1 MNTKYQVICGAFQAT
16 GYPGV
21 IAILANW
28 FGEGR
33 KGFIMGLW
41 NASTAVGNLVGGYIA
56 GMFEEILSFDGTKGH
71 IIKLETEFVT
81 NNEFTLQV
89 LLLMMIG
96 ASPSSFLVL

>member
-56 GMFEEILSFDGTKGH
+56 GMFKEILSFDGTN
-71 IIKLETEFVT
+71 IVKLETEFVI
-81 NNEFTLQV
+81 NNEITLQV

-96 ASPSSFLVL
+96 AYPLSFLVL

>member
-1 MNTKYQVICGAFQAT
+1 M
-16 GYPGV
+16 

-33 KGFIMGLW
+33 KGFVMGLW

-56 GMFEEILSFDGTKGH
+56 GMFEKCCVLMALRGQIT
-71 IIKLETEFVT
+71 INLETEFVI
-81 NNEFTLQV
+81 NNEITLQV

-96 ASPSSFLVL
+96 ASPLSFLVL

>member
-1 MNTKYQVICGAFQAT
+1 
-16 GYPGV
+16 V

-56 GMFEEILSFDGTKGH
+56 GMFEEILCFDGTN
-71 IIKLETEFVT
+71 IIKLETEFVIY
-81 NNEFTLQV
+81 NQMTLQV

-96 ASPSSFLVL
+96 ASPLSFLVL

>member
-56 GMFEEILSFDGTKGH
+56 GMLKEILSFDVTN

-81 NNEFTLQV
+81 NNEITIQV

>member
-56 GMFEEILSFDGTKGH
+56 GMFKEILSSDGT
-71 IIKLETEFVT
+71 IIKLETEFVIDIQI
-81 NNEFTLQV
+81 TLQV

-96 ASPSSFLVL
+96 AFRLSYLV

>member
-56 GMFEEILSFDGTKGH
+56 GMFEEILSFDG
-71 IIKLETEFVT
+71 IIKLETEFVIY
-81 NNEFTLQV
+81 NQIALQV

-96 ASPSSFLVL
+96 ASPLSFPVL

>member
-56 GMFEEILSFDGTKGH
+56 GMFKEILFFDGTN

-81 NNEFTLQV
+81 NNEITLQV